1 MKVCL
6 PSFRA
11 KRYLTGI
18 DWTILTLDRMSRR
31 ATGGSNDS
39 QIVLE
44 LQGEFDDRRFRAAM
58 TEFVRLFPVLAG
70 KSTRAWN
77 LAPYWKMPRAGHAVP
92 LRVESRRI
100 AREDL
105 MSALGAHINTR
116 FSRSDE
122 HLAFGVFHVDEA
134 RHYLAMRFDH
144 RLFDAQGAEA
154 FIELFQRWYSG
165 EDCRARLAAIAL
177 TEPSHLNAWRRKFEA
192 GKQLVRM
199 LRALVGIPL
208 MVLPRPSP
216 LKGRAFKFCLMEFD
230 ERETQAITGRAYA
243 EAGFLMFMP
252 YTLACAIQALDETF
266 KARADG
272 GKEYVVSVSV
282 DLRTPKTAAAQLFF
296 NHLSFLIFRIP
307 AAEAGDRQ
315 KVLTAIREQMYEQI
329 KSNFPRALS
338 EASMLMRI
346 LPPALLSRFLL
357 KPLRGEFASL
367 GFSCV
372 GKGGY
377 ALPQFMEATLANLF
391 HMPMLPVPPGVG
403 LVVNQFGNRMNAVL
417 ACLDGMLSED
427 EVQRIQEK
435 VRHLL

>member
-1 MKVCL
+1 MKVRL
-6 PSFRA
+6 PYSRA

-44 LQGEFDDRRFRAAM
+44 LQGAFDDRRFRAALA
-58 TEFVRLFPVLAG
+58 EFVRLFPVLAG
-70 KSTRAWN
+70 KSMRDWN
-77 LAPYWKMPRAGHAVP
+77 LAPYWKIPRAGHAVP
-92 LRVESRRI
+92 VRVESRRI
-100 AREDL
+100 DRQDL
-105 MSALGAHINTR
+105 MSALGEFVNTR
-116 FSRSDE
+116 FSSPVE
-122 HLAFGVFHVDEA
+122 HLAFGVFHVDDD

-154 FIELFQRWYSG
+154 FLELFQRWYSG
-165 EDCRARLAAIAL
+165 EDCRARLAEIAL
-177 TEPSHLNAWRRKFEA
+177 TEPAHLNDWKNKFEA

-199 LRALVGIPL
+199 LRALVGTPL
-208 MVLPRPSP
+208 MVLPRPAP
-216 LKGRAFKFCLMEFD
+216 LKGRTFKFCLMEFD
-230 ERETQAITGRAYA
+230 ARETQAITGRAYA

-252 YTLACAIQALDETF
+252 YTLAGAIQALDEIF
-266 KARADG
+266 KARANG
-272 GKEYVVSVSV
+272 GREYLLSVSV
-282 DLRTPKTAAAQLFF
+282 DLRTPKTAASQLFF

-307 AAEAGDRQ
+307 AVDAGDRR
-315 KVLTAIREQMYEQI
+315 KVLEAIRAQMYEQI
-329 KSNFPRALS
+329 KSGFPRALS

-377 ALPQFMEATLANLF
+377 ALSQFMEATLANLF

-417 ACLDGMLSED
+417 TSLDGMFSE
-427 EVQRIQEK
+427 EEEQRIQEK
-435 VRHLL
+435 MRHLL